1 MRGRTSLTYRAP
13 GYRPPVPSQSS
24 FDAPT
29 APAGPSPTPPSGPR
43 ASSYSSRGDFA
54 NPGGR
59 GGLPSGPRSASQSYQ
74 SNAEYPFR
82 PAINNNSSSSTY
94 PRSQRFNTASGP
106 PTGPSSVTT
115 TFNNGL
121 SSNTASPVTPAT
133 PASFVK
139 SQLNQL
145 ERVVPGGRKTPGS
158 SGLSTDQERKMKQLE
173 DDAEKIRAD
182 LNEKQKSKREALREW
197 EVRERES
204 EVAGLKSQLADDHLR
219 TLGEEDS
226 VMMGAAF

>member
-1 MRGRTSLTYRAP
+1 M
-13 GYRPPVPSQSS
+13 
-24 FDAPT
+24 
-29 APAGPSPTPPSGPR
+29 
-43 ASSYSSRGDFA
+43 
-54 NPGGR
+54 N
-59 GGLPSGPRSASQSYQ
+59 
-74 SNAEYPFR
+74 N
-82 PAINNNSSSSTY
+82 NNNSASTTY
-94 PRSQRFNTASGP
+94 PRSQRFNGAAGP

-115 TFNNGL
+115 TFNNGPA
-121 SSNTASPVTPAT
+121 SNNASPVTPAT

-139 SQLNQL
+139 SQLSTL

-158 SGLSTDQERKMKQLE
+158 SGMTADQERKVKQLE
-173 DDAEKIRAD
+173 DDAERIRSD
-182 LNEKQKSKREALREW
+182 MTEKQKSKREALREW